1 MILFAGAIALLS
13 LFAPPRPARIIVLRH
28 GEKPL
33 DESNPHLSPE
43 GVKRA
48 GQLVAFITTDSA
60 MTRLGPVAA
69 IFATRTTKDDNGQRT
84 QETVRPL
91 AQALNLRIR
100 TPWTGRQAAAL
111 AEAILA
117 NPKLAGKTI
126 LICWNHKMIPEL
138 VAALGVEPQPKKW
151 PSGVFQQ
158 GADVGSEAIRGL
170 LDRVIDEVRV
180 FLRGRQVLVAEQAA
194 GREQGVAL
202 MLGAGGERVSEVVEA
217 NRLQLGHSA
226 DLLPGIFHFVPS
238 ALGSGQDPFIR

>member
-13 LFAPPRPARIIVLRH
+13 LVVPPRPARIIVLRH
-28 GEKPL
+28 AEKPL
-33 DESNPHLSPE
+33 DETNPHLSPE

-151 PSGVFQQ
+151 PSGVF
-158 GADVGSEAIRGL
+158 
-170 LDRVIDEVRV
+170 DRVYVISYHD
-180 FLRGRQVLVAEQAA
+180 
-194 GREQGVAL
+194 
-202 MLGAGGERVSEVVEA
+202 
-217 NRLQLGHSA
+217 GHATLSTA
-226 DLLPGIFHFVPS
+226 RYGNPP
-238 ALGSGQDPFIR
+238 